1 MKNKAIWAVAFSIL
15 VLTVF
20 LGVMHGLQ
28 NKGIF
33 YLSDLEGQRE
43 YLNLFPIEG
52 IAGDGTQ
59 GISFRLEDG
68 ELTTKFYPFDTEQI
82 KNIVLAERRGLKG
95 LKKYSYNYYTQENYY
110 DFSRSGNVF
119 ASTDSAPSKDANIQ
133 HKDSFHEEI
142 LEDFDLENVEFVG
155 GETVIADKI
164 DVYLSFFD
172 VDNGNWA
179 RVPTGMTLQDKPYY
193 YTRGD
198 YAETN
203 SSFTHTAFND
213 AQINAICI
221 KLGDAYYSMAIPSK
235 ECRGKTT
242 IYRVSSDDLVKTPDQ
257 GELYDQKKY
266 GNAKALC
273 AFPVDEDNHILGM
286 FKVGEESIGIFR
298 TQKDSLIFELY
309 NTEGALVA
317 QDLLTN
323 ERGRE
328 VDQAEADVI
337 SWNDRDASIYFR
349 TYQIIKQKDESE
361 AWETVLNGMY
371 QFDEKGL
378 KRMNCY
384 GGEGGKLLSVCRNNL
399 IFDIS
404 MVNNEKIKL
413 PYYYGFQVYFTVVNG
428 DTEKVLYRGLL
439 VTDYDEDLYKM
450 FSSYDIS
457 KNAPYL
463 EEAMKDYYGNSITTQ
478 RQRQIM
484 EVLPI
489 NGKVENSW
497 WR

>member
-1 MKNKAIWAVAFSIL
+1 MKNKVMWAFALCILIFS
-15 VLTVF
+15 VF
-20 LGVMHGLQ
+20 LGVMHRLQ
-28 NKGIF
+28 DNGIF

-82 KNIVLAERRGLKG
+82 KSIIFAERKG
-95 LKKYSYNYYTQENYY
+95 YTGIKKYSYNYYKQENYY
-110 DFSRSGNVF
+110 DFSRSGNVY
-119 ASTDSAPSKDANIQ
+119 ATTDSAPSKDANMQ
-133 HKDSFHEEI
+133 HKDNFHEEL
-142 LEDFDLENVEFVG
+142 LEDYDLQNAKFVG

-172 VDNGNWA
+172 ADNGRWA

-203 SSFTHTAFND
+203 SSFTHSSFND
-213 AQINAICI
+213 IQINTICI
-221 KLGDAYYSMAIPSK
+221 KLGDSYYSMAIPNE

-242 IYRVSSDDLVKTPDQ
+242 LYRVNKEEMVKTPDRA
-257 GELYDQKKY
+257 ELYDQREY
-266 GNAKALC
+266 GEAKALC
-273 AFPVDEDNHILGM
+273 AFPVDEDNHVLGM
-286 FKVGEESIGIFR
+286 FKVGEKSIGIFR
-298 TQKDSLIFELY
+298 TQKESLFFELY

-323 ERGRE
+323 ELGRK
-328 VDQAEADVI
+328 VDQAEADVV
-337 SWNDRDASIYFR
+337 SWNEQDASIYFR
-349 TYQIIKQKDESE
+349 TYEIVKQKDDSE
-361 AWETVLNGMY
+361 VWETVVNGMY

-384 GGEGGKLLSVCRNNL
+384 GEGGRLLSVCRNNL
-399 IFDIS
+399 IFDVS
-404 MVNNEKIKL
+404 MVNDEKMKL
-413 PYYYGFQVYFTVVNG
+413 PYYYGYQVYLTVMNG
-428 DTEKVLYRGLL
+428 DTEKVLYRGMLE
-439 VTDYDEDLYKM
+439 TDYDEDIYKM
-450 FSSYDIS
+450 FSVYDIS
-457 KNAPYL
+457 KSAPYL
-463 EEAMKDYYGNSITTQ
+463 EEAMKNYYGNSVITQ

>member
-1 MKNKAIWAVAFSIL
+1 MKNKVIWAVALPIL
-15 VLTVF
+15 IFTVF
-20 LGVMHGLQ
+20 FGVMHGLQ
-28 NKGIF
+28 KKGIF

-43 YLNLFPIEG
+43 YLTLFPLEG

-82 KNIVLAERRGLKG
+82 KNIVFAERRGLTG
-95 LKKYSYNYYTQENYY
+95 FEKYSYNYYKQENYY

-119 ASTDSAPSKDANIQ
+119 SSTDSAPSKDAKIQ
-133 HKDSFHEEI
+133 HKDSFNEEL
-142 LEDFDLENVEFVG
+142 LEDFDLQNAEFVG

-172 VDNGNWA
+172 VDNGRWA

-203 SSFTHTAFND
+203 SFFTHSAFND

-221 KLGDAYYSMAIPSK
+221 KLGDAYFSMAIPSK
-235 ECRGKTT
+235 ECQGKTT
-242 IYRVSSDDLVKTPDQ
+242 LYRVNKEDLVKTPDE
-257 GELYDQKKY
+257 GKIYDQKEY
-266 GNAKALC
+266 GKATALC
-273 AFPVDEDNHILGM
+273 AFPVGEDNHILGM
-286 FKVGEESIGIFR
+286 FKVGEQSIGIFR
-298 TQKDSLIFELY
+298 TQKDSLFFELY
-309 NTEGALVA
+309 NTEGTLVA

-323 ERGRE
+323 ELGKR
-328 VDQAEADVI
+328 VDQAEADVV
-337 SWNDRDASIYFR
+337 SWNERDASIYFR
-349 TYQIIKQKDESE
+349 TYEIVKQKDGSE
-361 AWETVLNGMY
+361 AWETVVNGMY

-384 GGEGGKLLSVCRNNL
+384 GDGGRLLSVCRNNL
-399 IFDIS
+399 IFDVS
-404 MVNNEKIKL
+404 MVNDEEKLKL
-413 PYYYGFQVYFTVVNG
+413 PYYYGYQVYLTVMNG
-428 DTEKVLYRGLL
+428 DTEKVLYRGQL
-439 VTDYDEDLYKM
+439 VTDYDEDIYKM
-450 FSSYDIS
+450 FSIYDIAKS
-457 KNAPYL
+457 APYL
-463 EEAMKDYYGNSITTQ
+463 EEAMKNYYGDSIITQ

-484 EVLPI
+484 EVIPI